1 MYWYVSKGQGIGA
14 SIDMYWLVLICME
27 KMVYIVHICTNLL
40 YCSINC
46 TSFLFIACIGMYWY
60 VSKGHRCKY
69 WYVLVI
75 IGMYRKN
82 GIYCTY
88 LYICVCINWYWP
100 VLDDGILAW
109 VCMDKMVCVEHIYWA
124 VFVSIEL
131 YWPVLDLWYVLV
143 CMAFICLYWHALV
156 HIDTYGIYL

>member
-1 MYWYVSKGQGIGA
+1 MPNSWYVLACMMVCIVVCIGMYWHG
-14 SIDMYWLVLICME
+14 MYYGMCWCVLF
-27 KMVYIVHICTNLL
+27 LL
-40 YCSINC
+40 CK
-46 TSFLFIACIGMYWY
+46 ACICMYWY